1 MYKRTNVLLFSA
13 LFLLVSSV
21 FSYSDA
27 AKKPVE
33 KKEDIPG
40 IAMQMDNAPLPQ
52 VISMIWQSVFYRPF
66 QLSPELAGDT
76 RLVSFYLNEK
86 LEPRAFF
93 LSYLKRMDIGVTS
106 RDGVDYI
113 YLIKKEEKK
122 PPVSVFT
129 YRPKH
134 RSVSYLSSVLQGVL
148 TGGSFSNHIQAV
160 DYLGQSSGAGPD
172 RNKGSRVSNHV
183 ASSVDSDVLVYSGTS
198 ADIAQIRRILPEVDL
213 PEEQVSVSGFILEVQ
228 ANERNSSGL
237 QIIADLFR
245 SRLGV
250 NVGAKFDG
258 GNSFTLNIGG
268 LSAFYSLIKE
278 DSRFQVLSNLSLTV
292 LSGRDSHFSV
302 GEEVPV
308 LGAVTYENNQ
318 SVQSVSYRNSG
329 AIFVVRPYIYQDV
342 ITLDIEQQ
350 LSNFVKTTTGVN
362 TSPTLIKREIVTNV
376 VAHDGE
382 VIILGGLASS
392 KVSKA
397 KTGFTFLP
405 GYTGSSD
412 GTEKTDIIVVLQVKK
427 VKG

>member
-1 MYKRTNVLLFSA
+1 
-13 LFLLVSSV
+13 
-21 FSYSDA
+21 
-27 AKKPVE
+27 
-33 KKEDIPG
+33 
-40 IAMQMDNAPLPQ
+40 MDNAPLPQ
-52 VISMIWQSVFYRPF
+52 VIGIVWQSVFARPF

-86 LEPRAFF
+86 LEPRSFF

-113 YLIKKEEKK
+113 YLIKKEDKK

-129 YRPKH
+129 YKPKY
-134 RSVSYLSSVLQGVL
+134 RSVSYLSGVLQGVL
-148 TGGSFSNHIQAV
+148 TGGSFSNSVMPANYSSQAATNE
-160 DYLGQSSGAGPD
+160 QSISG
-172 RNKGSRVSNHV
+172 RTGSGF
-183 ASSVDSDVLVYSGTS
+183 DSDVLVYSGTS

-213 PEEQVSVSGFILEVQ
+213 PQEQVSVSGFILEVQ

-237 QIIADLFR
+237 QIIADLFK

-250 NVGAKFDG
+250 NVSAKFDG

-302 GEEVPV
+302 GEDVPV
-308 LGAVTYENNQ
+308 LGAVSYENN
-318 SVQSVSYRNSG
+318 SAIQSVSYRNSG
-329 AIFVVRPYIYQDV
+329 AIFVVRPYIYGDV

-362 TSPTLIKREIVTNV
+362 TSPTLIKREIKTNV

-392 KVSKA
+392 KVSKV
-397 KTGFTFLP
+397 KSGFSFFP